1 MQRREFLNVTLPAA
15 LAAAQAAAAPRLKI
29 GHRQANMVDKPGPE
43 VFDFARRISGLSGVE
58 LQIQYKGTT
67 LWDRP
72 TAAAYKRA
80 AAKTGLQV
88 PSLAGIWKPGAT
100 ILQPRAADEHLRKAV
115 EAAEFFGAAVI
126 LVASFEDNCPDMSK
140 ESSYGPAVAV
150 LQKVAPMAASA
161 GVTLCMETSLSPA
174 DDAKLIDL
182 VNRPSV
188 RVYYDLDNCE
198 RFGHK
203 GQAVPGL
210 RTLGKGR
217 IRQVHLKNE
226 DRLLEQSGRVD
237 WAAALKTLKATGYD
251 GWLVFESSHSGP
263 EQCIE
268 ATKKNIAFIERH
280 WS

>member
-1 MQRREFLNVTLPAA
+1 MQRREFLNLTLPAA
-15 LAAAQAAAAPRLKI
+15 LAATRAAAATRLKI

-43 VFDFARRISGLSGVE
+43 VFEFARRIPGLSGVE

-67 LWDRP
+67 LWDRA
-72 TAAAYKRA
+72 TASEYKRA
-80 AAKTGLQV
+80 AEKTGLQV

-100 ILQPRAADEHLRKAV
+100 ILQPQPAEEHLRKAV
-115 EAAEFFGAAVI
+115 EAADFFGSAVI
-126 LVASFEDNCPDMSK
+126 LVAFFEENCPDMSK
-140 ESSYGPAVAV
+140 ESSYGPVVSV

-161 GVTLCMETSLSPA
+161 GVTLCMETSLSPVH
-174 DDAKLIDL
+174 DAKLIDL
-182 VNRPSV
+182 VKSPSV

-210 RTLGKGR
+210 KTLGKAR

-251 GWLVFESSHSGP
+251 GWFVFESSHSGP

-268 ATKKNIAFIERH
+268 ATTGNIAFISRH
-280 WS
+280 WA